1 MFNPKH
7 LASLLILAK
16 TKFHKSFNFIPT
28 AFHVLSHLTVEGG
41 AIVVV
46 VVVVGVGVGVGSV
59 VLRKTRLVNSGKT
72 DEVLVD
78 SGTSVMFGGAI
89 VFIR

>member
-1 MFNPKH
+1 MQE
-7 LASLLILAK
+7 I
-16 TKFHKSFNFIPT
+16 KFHKLFNFIPAT
-28 AFHVLSHLTVEGG
+28 FHVLTHLTVGGG

-46 VVVVGVGVGVGSV
+46 VVVVVVVGSA

-72 DEVLVD
+72 DEMVVD
-78 SGTSVMFGGAI
+78 AGLSVMFGGAT

>member
-1 MFNPKH
+1 MNLSVSSQP
-7 LASLLILAK
+7 
-16 TKFHKSFNFIPT
+16 P
-28 AFHVLSHLTVEGG
+28 FHVHHTHLTVAGG

-46 VVVVGVGVGVGSV
+46 VGSV

-72 DEVLVD
+72 DEVVVD
-78 SGTSVMFGGAI
+78 AGVAVMFGGAT

>member
-1 MFNPKH
+1 M
-7 LASLLILAK
+7 A
-16 TKFHKSFNFIPT
+16 
-28 AFHVLSHLTVEGG
+28 GG

-46 VVVVGVGVGVGSV
+46 VGSV

-72 DEVLVD
+72 DEVVVD
-78 SGTSVMFGGAI
+78 TGVAVMFGGAT

>member
-1 MFNPKH
+1 M
-7 LASLLILAK
+7 A
-16 TKFHKSFNFIPT
+16 
-28 AFHVLSHLTVEGG
+28 GG

-46 VVVVGVGVGVGSV
+46 VGSV

-72 DEVLVD
+72 DEVVVVD
-78 SGTSVMFGGAI
+78 TGVAVMFGGAT

>member
-1 MFNPKH
+1 MNLSVSSQP
-7 LASLLILAK
+7 
-16 TKFHKSFNFIPT
+16 P
-28 AFHVLSHLTVEGG
+28 FHVHHAHLTVAGG

-46 VVVVGVGVGVGSV
+46 VGSV

-72 DEVLVD
+72 DEVVAD
-78 SGTSVMFGGAI
+78 TGVAVMFGGAT